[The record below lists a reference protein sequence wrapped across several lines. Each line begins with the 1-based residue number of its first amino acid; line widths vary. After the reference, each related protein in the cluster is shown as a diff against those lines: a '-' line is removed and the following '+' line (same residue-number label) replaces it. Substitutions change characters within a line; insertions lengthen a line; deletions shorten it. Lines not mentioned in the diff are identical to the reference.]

1 MSSAHVVHLREVVA
15 TGRVGRACV
24 IVMNSI
30 LTLPNRAAP
39 TVTTDLEL
47 DDLELGDMSSF
58 EAMYRREYPGLVGV
72 ARALSGRDAQDL
84 VHDAMVKALVH
95 WKRVSRYQRPGGWC
109 HRVVVNL
116 CRSRARR
123 RSTEARYL
131 ERQRRH
137 EPSVSGPSV
146 EALSFWAAVRELPE
160 RPRNVVALYYAGERS
175 VREIARILDV
185 PEGTVKSDLS
195 RARAAL
201 QREMI

>member
-1 MSSAHVVHLREVVA
+1 MGAITITS
-15 TGRVGRACV
+15 TKVGSL
-24 IVMNSI
+24 M
-30 LTLPNRAAP
+30 
-39 TVTTDLEL
+39 TTELEL
-47 DDLELGDMSSF
+47 NDSPSF

-72 ARALSGRDAQDL
+72 ARALSGNDAHDL
-84 VHDAMVKALVH
+84 VHDAMVKALVN
-95 WKRVSRYQRPGGWC
+95 WSKVSTYQRPGGWC

-131 ERQRRH
+131 ARQRRD
-137 EPSVSGPSV
+137 EATYDGPSG
-146 EALSFWAAVRELPE
+146 EALSFWAAVRQLPE
-160 RPRNVVALYYAGERS
+160 RPRQVVALYYAGERS

-201 QREMI
+201 QQGMN